1 MSRASQKPKG
11 LTTLVPRL
19 LTAVVYAA
27 IMLSAII
34 WGRTLGL
41 AAVIGIA
48 GMFSVAE
55 LYAITRAEDRM
66 PNEVFGIIAVGLM
79 PIGAALYGQ
88 LGLMAVLTGL
98 VAASLVWHV
107 IFRQIKTS
115 DTAVT
120 VFGAIYVGY
129 MLSHFVL
136 IRELDGGTAF
146 ALVTLLGVWAN
157 DVFAY
162 LVGST
167 IGRHKM
173 APKISPN
180 KSWEGFFA
188 GAAFTIAV
196 WAGMYYVVDTPLTLQ
211 WLVLTGT
218 VAAIAGVVGDLAES
232 RLKREADVKDSGTLL
247 PGHGGFLD
255 RFDSLIFESV
265 LAYYKLVFGGVQ

>member
-1 MSRASQKPKG
+1 MTRDSQKPKG
-11 LTTLVPRL
+11 LSTLVPRL
-19 LTAVVYAA
+19 LTAIVYAA

-41 AAVIGIA
+41 AAVIGLA

-107 IFRQIKTS
+107 IFRQIKTA

-188 GAAFTIAV
+188 GTAFTIAV

-211 WLVLTGT
+211 WLILTGA

-232 RLKREADVKDSGTLL
+232 RLKREADVKDSGTSL

-255 RFDSLIFESV
+255 RFDSLIFVSV
-265 LAYYKLVFGGVQ
+265 IAYYMLVFGGVQ